1 MGSRNMPET
10 NMMACIMS
18 KTNTRLPPQTA
29 FNICSDN
36 CATPCF
42 CSTQA
47 NIADIA
53 DIAIIVPMAPMV
65 LPD

>member
-1 MGSRNMPET
+1 
-10 NMMACIMS
+10 MMACIMT

-29 FNICSDN
+29 FNIWSGN

-47 NIADIA
+47 NTA
-53 DIAIIVPMAPMV
+53 DIAIIVPMTPMV